1 MTLLLA
7 LTGFNIAFA
16 APTAPGAPVGA
27 GAPPPLAEI
36 CGDGIDNNSNGTVD
50 EAVVA
55 PTTVVVNDEVIPGNL
70 AWKKCAPHVKVQVVG
85 KETKDDRKD
94 DKFVSVV
101 KKMGKWSEAETTAAL
116 VCKIEIGGTE
126 STFGSHT
133 KISWNGK
140 NAACPTGL

>member
-50 EAVVA
+50 EGCVAPPPPPVSGAPIGGTVAPTVVA

-70 AWKKCAPHVKVQVVG
+70 AWKKCAPHVK
-85 KETKDDRKD
+85 
-94 DKFVSVV
+94 
-101 KKMGKWSEAETTAAL
+101 
-116 VCKIEIGGTE
+116 
-126 STFGSHT
+126 
-133 KISWNGK
+133 
-140 NAACPTGL
+140 